1 MPAKVDDGVAGSTL
15 PARHATIGRMGQLL
29 LIVVVAVTV
38 AAVVFGVTVLV
49 SGRDPGL
56 SPAEP
61 DGRALPLPT
70 TRPLRESDLG
80 DVRFD
85 LTMRGYRMAQVDQAL
100 RRAAYDIGYKD
111 ELIGVLEAE
120 VNALREGR
128 LLDADALRRAREAA
142 QAPAPAAA
150 PAEAPTKP
158 GWTEFTQPA
167 ESEPVDDQA
176 QPADDGT
183 AEPVASAPADEQ
195 ATAEAAVAAEPSPAA
210 DDLAE
215 PADETAEPDEAR
227 VEAEA
232 TVTSTPAAEQPVE
245 EPAAPAEPTTAAAV
259 PAKPRTPARRTATR
273 TSRPA
278 KRTAAEA
285 DDSGAALPEDAP
297 ITKSA
302 IGSETSATAK
312 PAEDAESAR
321 R

>member
-1 MPAKVDDGVAGSTL
+1 MAGSTL
-15 PARHATIGRMGQLL
+15 PTGHATIGRMGQLL

-85 LTMRGYRMAQVDQAL
+85 LTTRGYRMAQVDQAL

-128 LLDADALRRAREAA
+128 TLDADALRRAREAA
-142 QAPAPAAA
+142 QAPPPAAPVA
-150 PAEAPTKP
+150 EQPAKP

-167 ESEPVDDQA
+167 E
-176 QPADDGT
+176 T
-183 AEPVASAPADEQ
+183 
-195 ATAEAAVAAEPSPAA
+195 
-210 DDLAE
+210 
-215 PADETAEPDEAR
+215 EPD
-227 VEAEA
+227 
-232 TVTSTPAAEQPVE
+232 
-245 EPAAPAEPTTAAAV
+245 
-259 PAKPRTPARRTATR
+259 
-273 TSRPA
+273 
-278 KRTAAEA
+278 
-285 DDSGAALPEDAP
+285 D
-297 ITKSA
+297 
-302 IGSETSATAK
+302 
-312 PAEDAESAR
+312 ESADR
-321 R
+321 KSVV